1 MARFLGQVIF
11 AFLLDFIHHVISRAF
26 SGVSSFN
33 SNDRF
38 LFFKAEPEKKV
49 SKAGSAASSP
59 AMSKWRKAI
68 HQMTPEIMRQAR
80 TKRLQ
85 KEQKLLKDP
94 VAIKAQ
100 LSKTRTTSLY
110 RPVAASS
117 LTKPTAASV
126 GKAAAA
132 AVPAVPAAKPMA
144 ASRPLAPTQ
153 PVPFSF
159 DIDRRNKTSKEPVKG
174 TQ

>member
-1 MARFLGQVIF
+1 M
-11 AFLLDFIHHVISRAF
+11 
-26 SGVSSFN
+26 SSFN

-132 AVPAVPAAKPMA
+132 VVPAVPAAKPLA

>member
-1 MARFLGQVIF
+1 MFL
-11 AFLLDFIHHVISRAF
+11 
-26 SGVSSFN
+26 SFQ
-33 SNDRF
+33 
-38 LFFKAEPEKKV
+38 AEPEKKV

-59 AMSKWRKAI
+59 AMSRWRKAI

-85 KEQKLLKDP
+85 KESEQKLLKDP

-117 LTKPTAASV
+117 LTKPTAASA
-126 GKAAAA
+126 GKA
-132 AVPAVPAAKPMA
+132 AVPAVPVAKPMA

-159 DIDRRNKTSKEPVKG
+159 DTDRRNKTSKEPVKG